1 MARHLTFK
9 IDEKEYSLEPVKLD
23 RKKLYGWVEKEV
35 LDGDDKKCSPAILD
49 DTSMKIIPK
58 GDIGLAIL
66 TDEGEWVSR
75 SELTA
80 VDGDGNPVDL
90 VPSSFDGVIELKE
103 TVTVEEYLDH
113 VIKNVYT
120 FTGDDEKDLAKLL
133 ENGTI
138 YTFTFNYRADYEG
151 TPGFLIESEGE
162 VFLTIGDK
170 INFEYMSQ
178 EDTSR
183 QLFDLEEEE
192 AEEEDDL
199 DFGMM

>member
-1 MARHLTFK
+1 MARYLTFK
-9 IDEKEYSLEPVKLD
+9 INEKEYSLEPVKLD
-23 RKKLYGWVEKEV
+23 RKKLYGWIDREV
-35 LDGDDKKCSPAILD
+35 LDEDEKKCSPAILD
-49 DTSMKIIPK
+49 DTSMKIIPN
-58 GDIGLAIL
+58 GEIGLAIL

-80 VDGDGNPVDL
+80 VDGNGDPVNI
-90 VPSSFDGVIELKE
+90 VPSSFDEVIELKE

-120 FTGDDEKDLAKLL
+120 FTGDDEKELVKLL
-133 ENGTI
+133 ESGPI

-162 VFLTIGDK
+162 VFLTVGDK
-170 INFEYMSQ
+170 VNFEYISQ
-178 EDTSR
+178 EDMSR
-183 QLFDLEEEE
+183 QLFDLEDEETE
-192 AEEEDDL
+192 KDDDL